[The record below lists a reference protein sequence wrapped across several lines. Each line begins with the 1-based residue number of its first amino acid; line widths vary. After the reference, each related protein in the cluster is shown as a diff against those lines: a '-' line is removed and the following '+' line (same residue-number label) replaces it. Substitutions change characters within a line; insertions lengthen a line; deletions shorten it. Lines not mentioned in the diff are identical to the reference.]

1 MIEERKE
8 SEKRRKKKKEEEKIC
23 QHEDN
28 LKSVKNI
35 ISKMKLT

>member
-1 MIEERKE
+1 VIEERKK
-8 SEKRRKKKKEEEKIC
+8 SEKRRKKKKEEKIC